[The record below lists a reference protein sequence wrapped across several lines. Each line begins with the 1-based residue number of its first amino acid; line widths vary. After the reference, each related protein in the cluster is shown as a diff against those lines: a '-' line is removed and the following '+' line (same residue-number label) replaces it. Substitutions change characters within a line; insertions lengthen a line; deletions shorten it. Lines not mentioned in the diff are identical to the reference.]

1 MINQYKGPL
10 DYAIPFIK
18 DNYRNTDHLVI
29 ATNYEETSFMYYL
42 NAKVIIGYVG
52 NNLEADRR
60 EHPDIIVYR
69 KGRDNFIEEII
80 RYKMNYKYTRMTF
93 PVADFLANNLPEL
106 DWHRFRTEE
115 TNDQES
121 KLDILLSRQ

>member
-1 MINQYKGPL
+1 M
-10 DYAIPFIK
+10 
-18 DNYRNTDHLVI
+18 
-29 ATNYEETSFMYYL
+29 
-42 NAKVIIGYVG
+42 G
-52 NNLEADRR
+52 NNLEADRQ

-80 RYKMNYKYTRMTF
+80 RYKMYYKYTRMTF
-93 PVADFLANNLPEL
+93 PVVDSLWNNFPEL

-121 KLDILLSRQ
+121 KLDILLSSQ